1 MSAPRRRQYSD
12 SQKAEALAAVDANG
26 GNVSATAAA
35 LGIPQKTLDC
45 WFRKRGVNPEV
56 AQMRLGKKEDLADR
70 LEDLA
75 HKLLDSATAKIGD
88 ANLSNV
94 TVALGI
100 SIDKMRLLR
109 EQPTSI
115 TAALTDDERADR
127 VAALLE
133 RARARRDGRAALR
146 AI

>member
-1 MSAPRRRQYSD
+1 MRS
-12 SQKAEALAAVDANG
+12 G
-26 GNVSATAAA
+26 
-35 LGIPQKTLDC
+35 
-45 WFRKRGVNPEV
+45 KR
-56 AQMRLGKKEDLADR
+56 EDLADR

-75 HKLLDSATAKIGD
+75 HKLLDKAEGKIGD

-115 TAALTDDERADR
+115 TAAMTDDERADR
-127 VAALLE
+127 VATLLE
-133 RARARRDGRAALR
+133 RARARRDGRPALR
-146 AI
+146 AV

>member
-1 MSAPRRRQYSD
+1 MSKRQYSD
-12 SQKAEALAAVDANG
+12 SLKAESLAALDANG
-26 GNVSATAAA
+26 GNVRATAAT
-35 LGIPQKTLDC
+35 LGIPHKTLDD
-45 WFRKRGVNPEV
+45 WANERGVNEEV
-56 AQMRLGKKEDLADR
+56 AELRTGKREDLADR
-70 LEDLA
+70 LEALA
-75 HKLLDSATAKIGD
+75 HTLLDSVAGKIHD

-94 TVALGI
+94 SVSMGI
-100 SIDKMRLLR
+100 AIDKMRLLR

-127 VAALLE
+127 VAALLD

>member
-1 MSAPRRRQYSD
+1 MPRRQYSD

-26 GNVSATAAA
+26 GNVAATAAA

-45 WFRKRGVNPEV
+45 WSRLRGVHPEV
-56 AQMRLGKKEDLADR
+56 VQMRSGKREDLADR

-75 HKLLDSATAKIGD
+75 HKLLDKAEGKIGD

-115 TAALTDDERADR
+115 TAAMTDDERADR
-127 VAALLE
+127 VATLLE
-133 RARARRDGRAALR
+133 RARARRDGRPALR
-146 AI
+146 AV